1 MLRPATVYTVAGFF
15 PFLVDS
21 LARSLCLVYS
31 EALRKREPVFWTG
44 RFLRKV
50 VATQTR
56 GDHLLFKTAPSSV
69 SALSKKIDKDKN
81 NDKNN

>member
-1 MLRPATVYTVAGFF
+1 MYIHTVAGFF

-31 EALRKREPVFWTG
+31 EALHKREPVFWTG

-50 VATQTR
+50 VAKQRR
-56 GDHLLFKTAPSSV
+56 GDHLLFKTAASSV
-69 SALSKKIDKDKN
+69 SALSKKIDKDN
-81 NDKNN
+81 DNDKNN